1 VSATRRRPTR
11 TAAKPAKSPAR
22 TNAAP
27 RAKPAS
33 PARAAGP
40 GADAANPRFFATP
53 ALWRAWLAKHHAS
66 TDVLWVGFRRVGSGE
81 PSITWPQSVDEALC
95 FGWIDGLRKSLD
107 ATSYAI
113 RFTPRKTT
121 SNWSAVNVRRM
132 AELEREGRVAE
143 AGRRAFAA
151 RREERTAIYT
161 YEKRPI
167 DLSPGHAKVLRA
179 NAAAWRWWSEQP
191 PGYRKSVAWWIASAK
206 QDATRERRLAQLVT
220 CCAEGRPVPPYVPRL
235 SPHVRGKVAGKQRP

>member
-1 VSATRRRPTR
+1 MSAKKRAARP
-11 TAAKPAKSPAR
+11 
-22 TNAAP
+22 AAP
-27 RAKPAS
+27 RATAS
-33 PARAAGP
+33 ASRASAP
-40 GADAANPRFFATP
+40 GAEAANPRFFATP

-66 TDVLWVGFRRVGSGE
+66 EVVLWVGFHRVDSGR

-113 RFTPRKTT
+113 RFTPRKPT
-121 SNWSAVNVRRM
+121 SNWSAINVRRM

-161 YEKRPI
+161 YEKRPRE
-167 DLSPGHAKVLRA
+167 LPAEYAKPLRA
-179 NAAAWRWWSEQP
+179 NRAAWAWWNAQAPS
-191 PGYRKSVAWWIASAK
+191 YRNSVAWWIVSAK
-206 QDATRERRLAQLVT
+206 QEATRARRLAQLVA

-235 SPHVRGKVAGKQRP
+235 SPHTRAKAVGKKRP